1 MKDLFVNYFHELT
14 DCVPVPVYEA
24 LLSVFLIAVVLIIA
38 FAGIKKGWKKIAKL
52 LLYEYLF
59 LLSCSTVIFRNSN
72 GVRGYELAPL
82 WSYRTIAEGT
92 ATMIPEVVMNVVVF
106 VPIGL
111 LMGLIYNEEKWWRVI
126 MAGVGVSFT
135 IELLQLLSKNGC
147 CETDDIIHNTVGC
160 VIGYG
165 AYCVARI
172 TKDKVAA
179 RKG

>member
-1 MKDLFVNYFHELT
+1 
-14 DCVPVPVYEA
+14 
-24 LLSVFLIAVVLIIA
+24 
-38 FAGIKKGWKKIAKL
+38 
-52 LLYEYLF
+52 
-59 LLSCSTVIFRNSN
+59 
-72 GVRGYELAPL
+72 
-82 WSYRTIAEGT
+82 
-92 ATMIPEVVMNVVVF
+92 MIPEVVMNVVVF